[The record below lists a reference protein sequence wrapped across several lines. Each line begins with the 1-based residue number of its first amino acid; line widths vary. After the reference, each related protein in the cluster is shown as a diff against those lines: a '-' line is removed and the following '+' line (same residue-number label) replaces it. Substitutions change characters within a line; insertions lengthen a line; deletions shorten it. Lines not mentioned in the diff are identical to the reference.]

1 MSELNSEVVIC
12 PSCKKDTTVNNADS
26 ALPVGTMLSNRYF
39 IGIVLGQGGFGITYI
54 GCDTRLNKKVAIKEY
69 YPVNLVG
76 RYSEYSTK
84 LSVSS
89 GENSEIF
96 EHERQRFIKEAQLLA
111 EFSGDRSV
119 VDVTDIFSENNTAY
133 MVMDYVEGEN
143 LDAYLRHSEKMD
155 FDTAYEMLL
164 PMLGSLSR
172 MHAKGLIH
180 RDISPANIM
189 VQPDMHVILID
200 FGSARE
206 YSIDGEKSLSVI
218 LKHGYSPVEQYQ
230 SKGLQGPWTD
240 VYALSATIY
249 KMITKITPPSS
260 IDCMVGNV
268 LKKPS
273 ELGATISKEEE
284 KVLLKGLALSQ
295 ADRYSSIQDLEEAFE
310 KAREKSS
317 LIKSSRKNPNKKHK
331 AERVEKEKKSAKN
344 LKEDEQIKY
353 EATEIVDKKDIVE
366 IPKASEKKTNRKI
379 LSFIGGLVLFAI
391 VLVGSFYFSIRTSQN
406 AANRANVNVVEKNDA
421 EDILNT
427 EIEESN
433 VPIKEREIYSLTQA
447 ERDEVISQYPLYNS
461 RVVDKTGLLAVSE
474 KTKEYDPEVIESIKN
489 DLDDFCEKTGV
500 SLSVIIL
507 NNLNDIDGSLEE
519 WTSKLLENDLY
530 CGEKGGIVFALDVE
544 TLEWHVAYSED
555 LNDEVLQ
562 NKISGY
568 INDDFISLVKDGDK
582 TLSYRIKQ
590 YIAIAKCYVEF
601 YLESLPPTEY
611 VGSPLLVDDVGI
623 LSENQF
629 EEIENMLEQYYVEK
643 RVYLPILIVNQANKD
658 SEGVASYFDKI
669 FVQDT
674 RIKGEFLLEI
684 SFNNTYMSWY
694 LLKHGRGDAFSSYD
708 EAKKI
713 LQGIVLDTYSSS
725 GAYPA
730 IIKYIELMEES
741 INSKLPE

>member
-12 PSCKKDTTVNNADS
+12 PSCKKDTTVNNVDS

-317 LIKSSRKNPNKKHK
+317 LIKSSKKNPNKKHK
-331 AERVEKEKKSAKN
+331 AERVEKGKESAKN

-366 IPKASEKKTNRKI
+366 IPKASEEKTGSEDSTNELHENVKESIKDRSNRKK
-379 LSFIGGLVLFAI
+379 LSFTGYVLLFI
-391 VLVGSFYFSIRTSQN
+391 VLLVGIIFVS
-406 AANRANVNVVEKNDA
+406 NRALQNSANVENANSVVKDET
-421 EDILNT
+421 EDI
-427 EIEESN
+427 SN
-433 VPIKEREIYSLTQA
+433 IDTMDDIPQKEDTVLLTQA
-447 ERDEVISQYPLYNS
+447 QIDEISSNEAPYNS
-461 RVVDKTGLLAVSE
+461 RIVDKTGLLIDMQETAR
-474 KTKEYDPEVIESIKN
+474 KYNLKDIESIKN
-489 DLDDFCEKTGV
+489 DLDNFYEKTGV
-500 SLSVIIL
+500 SLSVVL
-507 NNLNDIDGSLEE
+507 LNDLDDIDRSLEE
-519 WTSKLLENDLY
+519 WTSRVLENDLY
-530 CGEKGGIVFALDVE
+530 CGERGGIVLLIFIVP
-544 TLEWHVAYSED
+544 
-555 LNDEVLQ
+555 Q
-562 NKISGY
+562 I
-568 INDDFISLVKDGDK
+568 DDNTK
-582 TLSYRIKQ
+582 
-590 YIAIAKCYVEF
+590 
-601 YLESLPPTEY
+601 
-611 VGSPLLVDDVGI
+611 
-623 LSENQF
+623 
-629 EEIENMLEQYYVEK
+629 
-643 RVYLPILIVNQANKD
+643 NQAQHIVK
-658 SEGVASYFDKI
+658 SFPSSVC
-669 FVQDT
+669 DT
-674 RIKGEFLLEI
+674 STFLVTI
-684 SFNNTYMSWY
+684 SFDEDRIQYQLNQYF
-694 LLKHGRGDAFSSYD
+694 HGKAWKDFVLYDDA
-708 EAKKI
+708 KVI
-713 LQGIVLDTYSSS
+713 LDGTVTDTYLSS
-725 GAYPA
+725 GAYSA
-730 IIKYIELMEES
+730 ITKYIELIEEA

>member
-1 MSELNSEVVIC
+1 MSELNSEVVTC

-39 IGIVLGQGGFGITYI
+39 VGIVLGQGGFGITYK

-143 LDAYLRHSEKMD
+143 LEAYLRHSEKMD

-206 YSIDGEKSLSVI
+206 FSIDGEKSLSVI

-295 ADRYSSIQDLEEAFE
+295 TDRYSSIQDLEEAFE
-310 KAREKSS
+310 KAREKRS
-317 LIKSSRKNPNKKHK
+317 LLKSSKKNPNKKHK
-331 AERVEKEKKSAKN
+331 AERLEKEKESARN
-344 LKEDEQIKY
+344 HKEDEQIQY
-353 EATEIVDKKDIVE
+353 EATEIVDKKGVVE
-366 IPKASEKKTNRKI
+366 IPKVSEEKTGSEDSTNELPENVKESIKDRSNRKI
-379 LSFIGGLVLFAI
+379 LSFVAGIVLFI
-391 VLVGSFYFSIRTSQN
+391 IILVGTFGWTYQ
-406 AANRANVNVVEKNDA
+406 
-421 EDILNT
+421 
-427 EIEESN
+427 
-433 VPIKEREIYSLTQA
+433 
-447 ERDEVISQYPLYNS
+447 
-461 RVVDKTGLLAVSE
+461 
-474 KTKEYDPEVIESIKN
+474 
-489 DLDDFCEKTGV
+489 
-500 SLSVIIL
+500 
-507 NNLNDIDGSLEE
+507 
-519 WTSKLLENDLY
+519 TSKSSIPDRNLETQLELGQKYFEEQDY
-530 CGEKGGIVFALDVE
+530 EQAIEMFKEALTIDPINSSARQG
-544 TLEWHVAYSED
+544 LESAYSEWGAVLVSEENYVKATQVLKEAIEFYPESAGLSAQLKKAYKSWAD
-555 LNDEVLQ
+555 KNEEDGNFEYAIKILKKAHELFPDEEYFMSLITSDYLSWAETYVENGDFDNKKKILEEGYEFTND
-562 NKISGY
+562 SR
-568 INDDFISLVKDGDK
+568 FISEFERLEEQKNYYMIKDYVYSNVTEGQSLLGK
-582 TLSYRIKQ
+582 HLS
-590 YIAIAKCYVEF
+590 
-601 YLESLPPTEY
+601 
-611 VGSPLLVDDVGI
+611 D
-623 LSENQF
+623 
-629 EEIENMLEQYYVEK
+629 
-643 RVYLPILIVNQANKD
+643 
-658 SEGVASYFDKI
+658 I
-669 FVQDT
+669 FVQMGLNSEMIEKGKEL
-674 RIKGEFLLEI
+674 IKTAKVENG
-684 SFNNTYMSWY
+684 TYYPSDLIEPDY
-694 LLKHGRGDAFSSYD
+694 DKEYCAFICVYANCVHIVYRQGGYYYSLDAYGDSKGDSNIVYVYI
-708 EAKKI
+708 EKI
-713 LQGIVLDTYSSS
+713 LTAAVEDRQKKVLAEYGDH
-725 GAYPA
+725 
-730 IIKYIELMEES
+730 
-741 INSKLPE
+741 SKIYH